1 MKDLE
6 NKNCFITGAASG
18 IGRSFALNLANEG
31 MNLYISDINIEN
43 LEKVIQEVEG
53 LGVKVYAS
61 KCDVSKF
68 EDFQATAKDFYS
80 KLGELDLLINNAG
93 IAIGGDLLEISLEDW
108 RKVLDVNLWSII
120 FSLNVFLARMMERKS
135 GHIVNVASGAGLF
148 GSSEPLPY
156 ITSKFAVIGL
166 SEALF
171 GQLNSF
177 GINVSVIVPTYIRT
191 NIFSTAQIKYSRK
204 LEEAIGKEK
213 LEQIYKE
220 LLKDM
225 TSKAIPPD
233 RAVKKYIKGIKNNQL
248 YIYDSKGVL
257 TLLGMKGNQQHYEK
271 FLIDYNQNA
280 INVTKKHFLKYGIN
294 LDDFK
299 QL

>member
-1 MKDLE
+1 MKDLK

-43 LEKVIQEVEG
+43 LKKVVQEVEG
-53 LGVKVYAS
+53 LGVEVYAS

-93 IAIGGDLLEISLEDW
+93 IAIGGDLLEINLEDW

-191 NIFSTAQIKYSRK
+191 NIFSTAQIKYSQK

-213 LEQIYKE
+213 LEQIYKD
-220 LLKDM
+220 LLNEM

-248 YIYDSKGVL
+248 YIYDSKGIL
-257 TLLGMKGNQQHYEK
+257 TLLGLKGNQQHYEK

-280 INVTKKHFLKYGIN
+280 INVSKEHFLKYGIN

>member
-1 MKDLE
+1 MKELK

-18 IGRSFALNLANEG
+18 IGRSFALSLAEEG

-43 LEKVIQEVEG
+43 LESVRQEVEG

-68 EDFQATAKDFYS
+68 EDFQAIAKDFYS

-120 FSLNVFLARMMERKS
+120 YSLNVFLARMMKKKS
-135 GHIVNVASGAGLF
+135 GHIINVASGAGLF

-177 GINVSVIVPTYIRT
+177 GINVSVIIPIYIRT
-191 NIFSTAQIKYSRK
+191 NIFSTAQIKYSQK

-220 LLKDM
+220 LLKEM
-225 TSKAIPPD
+225 ASKAIPPD

-248 YIYDSKGVL
+248 YIYDSKGIL
-257 TLLGMKGNQQHYEK
+257 TLLGLKGNQQHYEK

-280 INVTKKHFLKYGIN
+280 INVIKEHFLKYGIN

-299 QL
+299 KL